1 MNAQRYGLTVA
12 RSAATA
18 AAEHLPESVAS
29 AVIELIAGPLVDA
42 PRRVGTPLH
51 RDLDRVGRRGVARF
65 ESRSEPTSSSAKS
78 WCCVWFTFDTPTD
91 PWVIPSRS
99 RWQRTTGSQPTINR
113 RRRPIQMAS
122 SQGCVAL
129 CKDTRISYNQRERRC
144 RCSDERVSWFCHEA
158 GHP

>member
-51 RDLDRVGRRGVARF
+51 G
-65 ESRSEPTSSSAKS
+65 
-78 WCCVWFTFDTPTD
+78 D
-91 PWVIPSRS
+91 P
-99 RWQRTTGSQPTINR
+99 
-113 RRRPIQMAS
+113 
-122 SQGCVAL
+122 
-129 CKDTRISYNQRERRC
+129 
-144 RCSDERVSWFCHEA
+144 
-158 GHP
+158 